1 MGIGAGTAALIAG
14 GLSLAGT
21 AYASNQQRE
30 AQEEAQQQADY
41 AAMEAEREQQRIF
54 EATKPQEEEAKIS
67 FGTQDDD
74 DELGTYN
81 EFLTPT
87 ASKPTLGNTSLGF
100 GTLGGTL

>member
-14 GLSLAGT
+14 GIGLAGT
-21 AYASNQQRE
+21 MYSANQQKE
-30 AQEEAQQQADY
+30 AQEEAQQRADY

-81 EFLTPT
+81 EFITTKP
-87 ASKPTLGNTSLGF
+87 SKPTLGNTSLGF